1 MAVECMHIPVNTI
14 LHFQGA
20 GSQAAIQKIKETY
33 WTILKLNWTVWT
45 VIQYINVNH
54 VPLKVQC
61 HFQSSGMFLYGWV
74 GDCLRYIQFCL
85 AAQNK
90 GELFSKA
97 IKESWT
103 YVLLAAKIEYLRKLV
118 IKEV

>member
-1 MAVECMHIPVNTI
+1 MGKTSTFPVLSTLMAVECMHIPVNTI

-61 HFQSSGMFLYGWV
+61 LFQSSGMFLYGWV
-74 GDCLRYIQFCL
+74 G
-85 AAQNK
+85 
-90 GELFSKA
+90 
-97 IKESWT
+97 
-103 YVLLAAKIEYLRKLV
+103 LV
-118 IKEV
+118 AVSC